1 MSPADH
7 RGGRRH
13 VLAVLRENLSQALDT
28 IRSHKMRS
36 GLVILGVAI
45 GVTTLMAMVSILSG
59 LAVKIEADVRSSDNV
74 VVNLVKFSFLGGEQD
89 PEELE
94 GRPDLEPADWDAIRT
109 QVEAVRL
116 AVYQQNPQGRLYL
129 GHYKDR
135 RTRPMAVFGS
145 SQDFPQIYVIPL
157 VVGRYFTEDEI
168 ARNKRVCVLG
178 KGPLEDLFP
187 NVDPVGKQIRVG
199 QEQYEVIGGFRSRE
213 SLFGSLADNF
223 IAVPFTTYRKD
234 FWRPDGRPD
243 QVNIAMV
250 PASGV
255 DVEDLVNEVR
265 GVMRGRHKL
274 RPAQED
280 DFEMIT
286 SDRIQSFVEDITGP
300 VGLALVVIASIG
312 LMVGGIG
319 VMAIMLVSVTERTRE
334 IGIRKA
340 IGASR
345 ADLLGQFL
353 TEAVTLTGIGGILG
367 TLLGLGAAKLVTV
380 ATGFPSAMPLHWV
393 AVAVMVSAGVGLIF
407 GMYPAVRA
415 SRLDPVDAIRHE

>member
-1 MSPADH
+1 MKATGH
-7 RGGRRH
+7 RDGRRH
-13 VLAVLRENLSQALDT
+13 LAAVLRENLAQAMDT

-36 GLVILGVAI
+36 SLVILGVAI

-59 LAVKIEADVRSSDNV
+59 LAVKIEADVSSSDNV
-74 VVNLVKFSFLGGEQD
+74 VVNLVKYSFLGGEQD
-89 PEELE
+89 PDEIED
-94 GRPDLEPADWDAIRT
+94 RPDLEPADWDAIRS
-109 QVEAVRL
+109 QLASVRL
-116 AVYQQNPQGRLYL
+116 ADYQQQPQGRLFL
-129 GHYKDR
+129 GHYRDR
-135 RTRPMAVFGS
+135 RTGAIAVFGS

-157 VVGRYFTEDEI
+157 AVGRYFTEDEL

-187 NVDPVGKQIRVG
+187 DVDPVGKHIRVA
-199 QEQYEVIGGFRSRE
+199 QEQYEVIGGFGSRE

-223 IAVPFTTYRKD
+223 IVVPFTTYRKD
-234 FWRPDGRPD
+234 FWRPEGRPD

-255 DVEDLVNEVR
+255 DVEDLVDEVR
-265 GVMRGRHKL
+265 GIMRGRHKL

-280 DFEMIT
+280 DFDMIT
-286 SDRIQSFVEDITGP
+286 SDRIQTFVEDITGP
-300 VGLALVVIASIG
+300 VGVALVVIASIG

-353 TEAVTLTGIGGILG
+353 TEAITLTGIGGILG
-367 TLLGLGAAKLVTV
+367 TLVGLGAAKLVTV
-380 ATGFPSAMPLHWV
+380 LFGFPSAMPLQWIVV
-393 AVAVMVSAGVGLIF
+393 AVVVSAGVGLIF
-407 GMYPAVRA
+407 GMYPAFRA
-415 SRLDPVDAIRHE
+415 ARLDPVDAIRHE